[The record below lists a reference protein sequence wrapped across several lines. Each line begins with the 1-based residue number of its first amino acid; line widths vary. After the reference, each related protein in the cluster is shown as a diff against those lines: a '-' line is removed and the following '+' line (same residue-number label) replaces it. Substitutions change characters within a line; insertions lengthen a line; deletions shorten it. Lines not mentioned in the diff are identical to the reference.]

1 MLAIFSVIVGI
12 ALAVVCV
19 RKGFFPSWAI
29 VFNVIVAVYATVM
42 LAPVWVELISK
53 QGAPVDFRYHI
64 VIAMIATA
72 GMIFAVLQ
80 IIASTFITGTYV
92 VAFPKL
98 FDYIASATLGFL
110 AGKIVASFLIL
121 ILCITPLAS
130 KPYMEKFNLRSEETP
145 KELTPVIRTCNF
157 MASATLQVY
166 TDISE
171 DIVKELITP
180 AY

>member
-29 VFNVIVAVYATVM
+29 VFNVMVAVYLAVM
-42 LAPVWVELISK
+42 LAPLWVRIVAE
-53 QGAPVDFRYHI
+53 QGADSSSRYHI
-64 VIAMIATA
+64 VLAIFATA
-72 GMIFAVLQ
+72 GLTFAVLQ

-121 ILCITPLAS
+121 ILCITPLAA
-130 KPYMEKFNLRSEETP
+130 KPSMDKFNLRSKETP
-145 KELTPVIRTCNF
+145 KELTAVIQTCNF
-157 MASATLQVY
+157 MASASLQVY
-166 TDISE
+166 TDRSE
-171 DIVKELITP
+171 DLIKELITP